1 MTTESVNA
9 LRQIFPNSIE
19 SIDIETAFAIN
30 VSDAVKKFLRLNM
43 VTSIDGAISL
53 SGTARGLSSDID
65 RKVFHILRSLSDV
78 ILVGAGT
85 MRTEKY
91 GPVSLTKK
99 EIINRRESK
108 QISIPPIAVISNSG
122 TFNFETDFF
131 TKAITKPILLTTEI
145 GSKSALKANSLADIY
160 VCGKVEVDLNIAVD
174 TLVKLGHKN
183 ILCEGGPSLN
193 TSLLNEDLIDE
204 LCLTI
209 TPKIVGGNGK
219 RLFDG
224 LNIDIPI
231 GFEYR
236 NIFLEQEQLF
246 FRLTKARSQV

>member
-99 EIINRRESK
+99 
-108 QISIPPIAVISNSG
+108 V
-122 TFNFETDFF
+122 
-131 TKAITKPILLTTEI
+131 
-145 GSKSALKANSLADIY
+145 
-160 VCGKVEVDLNIAVD
+160 
-174 TLVKLGHKN
+174 
-183 ILCEGGPSLN
+183 
-193 TSLLNEDLIDE
+193 
-204 LCLTI
+204 
-209 TPKIVGGNGK
+209 
-219 RLFDG
+219 
-224 LNIDIPI
+224 
-231 GFEYR
+231 
-236 NIFLEQEQLF
+236 
-246 FRLTKARSQV
+246 